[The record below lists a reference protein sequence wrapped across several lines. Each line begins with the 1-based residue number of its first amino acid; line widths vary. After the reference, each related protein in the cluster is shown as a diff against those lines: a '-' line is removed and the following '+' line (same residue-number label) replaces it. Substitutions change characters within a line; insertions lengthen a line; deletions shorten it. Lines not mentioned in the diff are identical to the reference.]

1 MIDLFDAP
9 LRTSTMIKKRHL
21 RRMRGMLVAALAG
34 LAAPLVLAGAPRDAW
49 AQKSGGHEDI
59 ALAIGETRTLSAVGI
74 REYSEGVK
82 GIVDVVPTPDGRTFI
97 LTGKKEG
104 TTTLL
109 LINNSG
115 GQTTYEINVAKR
127 NVGLVEREV
136 QELIKDISGPKT
148 RRIGARVFIDG
159 SVATPAEKARVD
171 QIAGLYGEQV
181 QSIVTVG
188 RFEERKL
195 LVRLDFFFVQYEKTS
210 GYNAGVGWPASIGG
224 LQLNGNQPVFEN
236 SYTFDFITRTSTTA
250 QASIVNQP
258 MPRLDIAAR
267 RGWVKIAKQSS
278 VITANGNE
286 ATFQNGGE
294 VNFIVQTGFAAQIAS
309 VKFGTNVTVLP
320 RYDSNT
326 RDVELKLAADVA
338 DLTPERSTNG
348 PPGRATTKLETQVT
362 LKLGQALILSGIKT
376 ATQRR
381 QINGLPGLSEIPV
394 LGVLFGSHGN
404 EKAEVEGA
412 VFIVPSIVDTVPKS
426 ALELINNAMTTY
438 KEYSGDIE
446 YVDAYPKTPPNAK

>member
-1 MIDLFDAP
+1 MRDHSSRLLRP
-9 LRTSTMIKKRHL
+9 LRRYL
-21 RRMRGMLVAALAG
+21 RTGTLVVAALAF
-34 LAAPLVLAGAPRDAW
+34 APMLLAPREAW
-49 AQKSGGHEDI
+49 AQKSGNHEDI
-59 ALAIGETRTLSAVGI
+59 SLAIGETRTLSAAGV

-82 GIVDVVPTPDGRTFI
+82 GIVDVVPTPDGRTFV
-97 LTGKKEG
+97 LTGRKEG

-109 LINNSG
+109 LISG
-115 GQTTYEINVAKR
+115 SGAQTTYEINVARR
-127 NVGLVEREV
+127 NVAAVEREL

-148 RRIGARVFIDG
+148 RRVGARVFIDG

-171 QIAGLYGEQV
+171 QIASLYGDQV

-224 LQLNGNQPVFEN
+224 TQVGINEQVFQSN
-236 SYTFDFITRTSTTA
+236 YTFDFITRTTTNA
-250 QASIVNQP
+250 QASVVNQP

-294 VNFIVQTGFAAQIAS
+294 VNLITGGAGSGLVSQLVS
-309 VKFGTNVTVLP
+309 VKFGTNISVLP

-338 DLTPERSTNG
+338 DLTPSLTSGG
-348 PPGRATTKLETQVT
+348 PPGRTTSKLETQVT

-376 ATQRR
+376 ATQRHT
-381 QINGLPGLSEIPV
+381 IGGLPGLSEIPV
-394 LGVLFGSHGN
+394 LGVLFGTHGN
-404 EKAEVEGA
+404 DKADTEGA

-438 KEYSGDIE
+438 KEYSGEIE

>member
-1 MIDLFDAP
+1 MRLHSSLS
-9 LRTSTMIKKRHL
+9 LRTL
-21 RRMRGMLVAALAG
+21 RTAVLVVAA
-34 LAAPLVLAGAPRDAW
+34 AAAVPAFLAPRDAW
-49 AQKSGGHEDI
+49 AQKGGGHEDI
-59 ALAIGETRTLSAVGI
+59 SLAIGETRTLSAAGV

-82 GIVDVVPTPDGRTFI
+82 GIVDVVPTPDGKTFV
-97 LTGKKEG
+97 LTGRKEG

-109 LINNSG
+109 LIGTSG
-115 GQTTYEINVAKR
+115 AQTTYEINVARR
-127 NVGLVEREV
+127 NVAAVEREV

-148 RRIGARVFIDG
+148 RRVGARVFIDG
-159 SVATPAEKARVD
+159 AVATPAEKGRVD
-171 QIAGLYGEQV
+171 QIAALYGDQV
-181 QSIVTVG
+181 QSIVTIG

-210 GYNAGVGWPASIGG
+210 SYNAGIGWPATIGG
-224 LQLNGNQPVFEN
+224 TQVGVNDPVFQN
-236 SYTFDFITRTSTTA
+236 TYTFDFITRTSTTA

-278 VITANGNE
+278 VITSNGNE

-294 VNFIVQTGFAAQIAS
+294 QNFITGGAGSGLISQLVS
-309 VKFGTNVTVLP
+309 VKFGTNISVLP

-338 DLTPERSTNG
+338 DLTPALIAGG
-348 PPGRATTKLETQVT
+348 PPGRTTSKLETQVT

-376 ATQRR
+376 ATQRHAVA
-381 QINGLPGLSEIPV
+381 GLPGLSEIPV
-394 LGVLFGSHGN
+394 LGVLFGSHSN
-404 EKAEVEGA
+404 EKADIEGA

-438 KEYSGDIE
+438 KEYSGEIE

>member
-1 MIDLFDAP
+1 MPALSP
-9 LRTSTMIKKRHL
+9 LPALLGRRGRL
-21 RRMRGMLVAALAG
+21 RARG
-34 LAAPLVLAGAPRDAW
+34 LALLIAAGAVLAPVASSRDAW
-49 AQKSGGHEDI
+49 AQKGHQDI
-59 ALAIGETRTLSAVGI
+59 SLAIGETRTLSAVGV

-82 GIVDVVPTPDGRTFI
+82 GYVDVVPTPDGKTFV

-104 TTTLL
+104 STTLL
-109 LINNSG
+109 LINNNGS
-115 GQTTYEINVAKR
+115 QTSYEITVARR
-127 NVGLVEREV
+127 NVEQVEREV
-136 QELIKDISGPKT
+136 QELIKDLSGPKT
-148 RRIGARVFIDG
+148 RRVGARIFIDG
-159 SVATPAEKARVD
+159 AVTTPAEKARVD
-171 QIAGLYGEQV
+171 QIAGLYGDQV
-181 QSIVTVG
+181 TSIVTVG

-210 GYNAGVGWPASIGG
+210 GYNAGIGWPASIGG
-224 LQLNGNQPVFEN
+224 VSAAGNDAVFQN
-236 SYTFDFITRTSTTA
+236 QYTFDFITRTSTTA

-294 VNFIVQTGFAAQIAS
+294 QNLLATVGLTAS
-309 VKFGTNVTVLP
+309 LVTVKFGTNVTVLP

-338 DLTPERSTNG
+338 DLTPAQSTNG
-348 PPGRATTKLETQVT
+348 PPGRTTTKLETQVT
-362 LKLGQALILSGIKT
+362 LKLGQALVLSGIKT
-376 ATQRR
+376 ATQRHS
-381 QINGLPGLSEIPV
+381 IGGLPGLMDIPV
-394 LGVLFGSHGN
+394 LGVLFGSHAN
-404 EKAEVEGA
+404 DKAEVEGA

-438 KEYSGDIE
+438 KEYSGEIE

>member
-1 MIDLFDAP
+1 MTRSMTFRSSRS
-9 LRTSTMIKKRHL
+9 LRSASSLNRSARAAAL
-21 RRMRGMLVAALAG
+21 VVAAAS
-34 LAAPLVLAGAPRDAW
+34 AVAPVFLAPRDAW
-49 AQKSGGHEDI
+49 AQKNGGHEDI
-59 ALAIGETRTLSAVGI
+59 SLAIGETRTLSAVGI

-82 GIVDVVPTPDGRTFI
+82 GIVDVVPTPDGKTFV
-97 LTGKKEG
+97 LTGRKEG

-109 LINNSG
+109 LISNSG
-115 GQTTYEINVAKR
+115 TQTTYEINVARR
-127 NVGLVEREV
+127 NVAAVEREV

-148 RRIGARVFIDG
+148 RRVGARVFIDG
-159 SVATPAEKARVD
+159 SVATPAEKSRVD
-171 QIAGLYGEQV
+171 QIASLYGDQV

-210 GYNAGVGWPASIGG
+210 GYNAGIGWPASIGG
-224 LQLNGNQPVFEN
+224 TQPNGNGQIFQN
-236 SYTFDFITRTSTTA
+236 TYTFDFITRTTTTA
-250 QASIVNQP
+250 QASVVNQP

-294 VNFIVQTGFAAQIAS
+294 VNFLVQTGFAAQIS
-309 VKFGTNVTVLP
+309 GVKFGTNVTVLP

-338 DLTPERSTNG
+338 DLTPPFSTNG
-348 PPGRATTKLETQVT
+348 PPGRTTTKLETQVT

-376 ATQRR
+376 ATQRHT
-381 QINGLPGLSEIPV
+381 INGLPGLSDIPV

-404 EKAEVEGA
+404 DKADVEGA